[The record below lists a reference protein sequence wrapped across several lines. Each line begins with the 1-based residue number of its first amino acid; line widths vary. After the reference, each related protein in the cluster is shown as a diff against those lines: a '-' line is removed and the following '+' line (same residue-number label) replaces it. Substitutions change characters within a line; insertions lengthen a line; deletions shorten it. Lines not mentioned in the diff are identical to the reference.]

1 MPRRILS
8 IPKHERQA
16 AIRLFAYSTLV
27 AGSYTATRTSADS
40 LFLSRIGNE
49 NLANVFIVSG
59 ITTAIL
65 ASVWV
70 WFTEKLPLV
79 VVLRASGLILA
90 TLSIVAWALLPEF
103 HHEFW
108 LLAAVYLLAEIKG
121 SVGAINVVA
130 SMNEILGGHSSRYSW
145 AAIGLGAPIAG
156 MVVGTF
162 IGLEAEIIGLRDWLL
177 CAAIIDILAVFPSA
191 PSTRHR
197 VPDFSKPE
205 NRIVDL
211 ERPRETLRK
220 KNYTSSSKFRFWI
233 GALISM
239 KVVVLTIITYEWKI
253 SVNDFYEADEASLA
267 RYFGIFYAAIGA
279 LTLLVQA
286 LITGKLLTRHGIV
299 IPVLLMPIAFVILN
313 SIYLF
318 TDSTVL
324 LFGIMTLAKSFEVWR
339 RSVHDTTLN
348 LLYTNIEREKR
359 RRAIA
364 FNKALVKP
372 LSEVVASLIL
382 IVGAGLWSESLA
394 LSIAGIWL
402 YATCRLLQLIRQ
414 TRKST
419 HRKF

>member
-1 MPRRILS
+1 MPRRVLS

-16 AIRLFAYSTLV
+16 AIRLFVYCMLV
-27 AGSYTATRTSADS
+27 AGSYTATRTSADV
-40 LFLSRIGNE
+40 LFLSRIGNN

-70 WFTEKLPLV
+70 WFTQKLPLV
-79 VVLRASGLILA
+79 GVLRTSGLVFA
-90 TLSIVAWALLPEF
+90 SFSIAVWALLPQF

-121 SVGAINVVA
+121 CIGAINVVA

-156 MVVGTF
+156 MIVGTV
-162 IGLEAEIIGLRDWLL
+162 IGLEAEMIGLRDWLL
-177 CAAIIDILAVFPSA
+177 FAAIIDILAVFPSA

-197 VPDFSKPE
+197 VPDFWKPE
-205 NRIVDL
+205 SRIVDR
-211 ERPRETLRK
+211 ERPRDTARK

-233 GALISM
+233 GTLISM

-253 SVNDFYEADEASLA
+253 SVNDFYKADEASLA
-267 RYFGIFYAAIGA
+267 RYFGIFYASIGA
-279 LTLLVQA
+279 LTLIVQA
-286 LITGKLLTRHGIV
+286 FITGKLLTRHGIA
-299 IPVLLMPIAFVILN
+299 IPVLLMPIAFVIVN

-318 TDSTVL
+318 ADSTIL
-324 LFGIMTLAKSFEVWR
+324 LFAVMTLAKSFEAWR

-348 LLYTNIEREKR
+348 LLYTNIERQKR

-372 LSEVVASLIL
+372 LSEVFASVILIL
-382 IVGAGLWSESLA
+382 GAGLWSESLA
-394 LSIAGIWL
+394 LTIAGVWL
-402 YATCRLLQLIRQ
+402 YATCRLLQLL
-414 TRKST
+414 RKTKKQT
-419 HRKF
+419 HRLS